1 MTSISSTIQT
11 PDDYSLTLKKC
22 DRLLQEDDIRFAGI
36 INRMGKLLAGG
47 FKKGIKPIEDDAERQ
62 KLYMELALR
71 VSMRKE
77 FDYCLGPV
85 KYSASRREKAVMIS
99 VPFNKKVLL
108 VSAEPNVDIDKT
120 ASKIMKI
127 WGHPK

>member
-1 MTSISSTIQT
+1 MSSIISTIET
-11 PDDYSLTLKKC
+11 SDEYSLILKKC

-71 VSMRKE
+71 VSTREE
-77 FDYCLGPV
+77 FDYFLGPV

-120 ASKIMKI
+120 ATKIMKI
-127 WGHPK
+127 WGGPK